1 MRGGRCDSDLTA
13 SRIVG
18 KYYMG
23 SRRHFRDHMHM
34 KMAVDAAR
42 IGDIDAL
49 CGVCLAGPADDLR
62 AAWMAPQA
70 GHRVLE

>member
-1 MRGGRCDSDLTA
+1 
-13 SRIVG
+13 
-18 KYYMG
+18 MG